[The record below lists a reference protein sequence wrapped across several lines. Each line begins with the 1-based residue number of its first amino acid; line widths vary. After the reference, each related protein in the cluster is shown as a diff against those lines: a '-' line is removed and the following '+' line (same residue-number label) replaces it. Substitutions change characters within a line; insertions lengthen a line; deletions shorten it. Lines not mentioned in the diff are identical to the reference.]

1 MRLYVE
7 GIEIELIRKN
17 IKNMH
22 LYVMRPDGRI
32 RLTAPMRL
40 SEKRI
45 IDFVLSRVE
54 WIRDQQAKILSE
66 PHAAPIT
73 YSSGDILI
81 IFGKPYTLEV
91 IEGKRASF
99 SLLDGKAELC
109 CKSNSTPEQREGIV
123 ERAMREL
130 LYARLAPLF
139 EKWER
144 ISALEAS
151 SYQIKKMKTRWGTC
165 NTRTKKV
172 WINLEL
178 YKKSDECIEYVIM
191 HELAHLRV
199 PNHGKD
205 FVAIMDI
212 YMPRWR
218 ELREE
223 LNKKSAP

>member
-22 LYVMRPDGRI
+22 LYVLRPDGKI
-32 RLTAPMRL
+32 RVTAPMRL

-45 IDFVLSRVE
+45 IDFVLSRVD

-66 PHAAPIT
+66 PHSAPIT
-73 YSSGDILI
+73 YSNGDTLI
-81 IFGKPYTLEV
+81 IFGQPYTLNV
-91 IEGKRASF
+91 IEGKRSSF
-99 SLLDGKAELC
+99 TLLGDKAELH
-109 CKSNSTPEQREGIV
+109 CKSDSTVEQRESIV

-130 LYARLAPLF
+130 LYARLGPLF

-144 ISALEAS
+144 ISDLKSS

-165 NTRTKKV
+165 NTRTRKI

-191 HELAHLRV
+191 HELTHLRV

-205 FVAIMDI
+205 FVAIMDL

-223 LNKKSAP
+223 LNKRSAP

>member
-22 LYVMRPDGRI
+22 LYVLRPDGRI

-45 IDFVLSRVE
+45 IDFVLSRTD
-54 WIRDQQAKILSE
+54 WIKDQQAKILSE
-66 PHAAPIT
+66 PHSAPIT
-73 YSSGDILI
+73 YSSGDTLI
-81 IFGKPYTLEV
+81 IFGKPYALNV
-91 IEGKRASF
+91 IEGKRSSF
-99 SLLDGKAELC
+99 TLLGDKAELH
-109 CKSNSTPEQREGIV
+109 CKSDTTIEQRESIV

-130 LYARLAPLF
+130 LYARLGPLF

-144 ISALEAS
+144 ISDLKSS

-165 NTRTKKV
+165 NTRTRKI

-199 PNHGKD
+199 PNHGRD
-205 FVAIMDI
+205 FIAIMDL

-223 LNKKSAP
+223 LNKRSAP

>member
-22 LYVMRPDGRI
+22 LYVLRPDGRI

-45 IDFVLSRVE
+45 IDFVLSRVD

-66 PHAAPIT
+66 PHSAPIT
-73 YSSGDILI
+73 YSNGDTLI
-81 IFGKPYTLEV
+81 IFGQPYALNV
-91 IEGKRASF
+91 IEGKRSSF
-99 SLLDGKAELC
+99 TLSGDKAELQ
-109 CKSNSTPEQREGIV
+109 CKSDTTVEQRESIV

-130 LYARLAPLF
+130 LYARLGPLF

-144 ISALEAS
+144 ISDLKSS

-165 NTRTKKV
+165 NTRTRKI

-199 PNHGKD
+199 PNHGRD
-205 FVAIMDI
+205 FIAIMDL

-223 LNKKSAP
+223 LNKRSAP

>member
-22 LYVMRPDGRI
+22 LYVLRPDGKI
-32 RLTAPMRL
+32 RVTAPMRL

-45 IDFVLSRVE
+45 IDFILSRAD
-54 WIRDQQAKILSE
+54 WIKDQQAKILSE
-66 PHAAPIT
+66 PHSAPIT
-73 YSSGDILI
+73 YSSGDTLI
-81 IFGKPYTLEV
+81 IFGKPYALNV
-91 IEGKRASF
+91 IEGKRSSF
-99 SLLDGKAELC
+99 TLLGDKAELQ
-109 CKSNSTPEQREGIV
+109 CKSDSTVEQRESIV
-123 ERAMREL
+123 ERAMREA
-130 LYARLAPLF
+130 LYTRLEPIF
-139 EKWER
+139 KRWEA
-144 ISALEAS
+144 ITSLKSS

-165 NTRTKKV
+165 NTRTRKI

-205 FVAIMDI
+205 FVAIMDL

-223 LNKKSAP
+223 LNKRSAP